1 MSNYPDRHHPIFFL
15 QDSLKVIGIRAD
27 FAKDERT
34 LGCWGMVFPDF
45 NNRVMVW
52 LIDNRWV
59 HESVKEDPAARE
71 LLARGAIV
79 AHAQKPDME
88 RVGGSWLPLAASP
101 GFHPVNVGKT
111 SDCCMVGYVRD
122 EGRARLL
129 ADVGKHY
136 SLSLNQGLF
145 GKQAVEAYCGAKCG
159 INIPTRYGD
168 PQAYDSWNMRSP
180 EIMACGIPL
189 VTEYQPYLS
198 ELGLMDL
205 DTYVSY
211 GKGRT
216 ITEAIALALAHP
228 EIGPEGLKLIQE
240 EHTYAHRAETVKQWL
255 SA

>member
-1 MSNYPDRHHPIFFL
+1 MSHYPDRHHPVFFL
-15 QDSLKVIGIRAD
+15 IDALAAIGVRAD

-34 LGCWGMVFPDF
+34 LGCWGMVFPDVG
-45 NNRVMVW
+45 NRVLVW
-52 LIDNRWV
+52 LIDNRWA
-59 HESVKEDPAARE
+59 HEAVKEDPAAKA
-71 LLARGAIV
+71 LLAMGALV
-79 AHAQKPDME
+79 CHAQKTDME
-88 RVGGSWLPLAASP
+88 RVGGHWLPLAASP
-101 GFHPVNVGKT
+101 GFEPVKVAKT
-111 SDCCMVGYVRD
+111 ADCAMVGYVRD

-129 ADVGKHY
+129 ADLGKKFT
-136 SLSLNQGLF
+136 LNLAQGVF
-145 GKQAVEAYCGAKCG
+145 GKQAVETYCGAHVG

-168 PQAYDSWNMRSP
+168 PAAYDSWNMRAP

-216 ITEAIALALAHP
+216 IIEAVQLALTHP
-228 EIGPEGLKLIQE
+228 EIGAEGLKLIQE
-240 EHTYAHRAETVKQWL
+240 EHTYRHRAEQVKQWL